1 MKIYTKK
8 GDDGLTAIL
17 GPDRLS
23 KDHIRIES
31 YGTIDELNSVLGMCL
46 LTVNEDIKPIISTL
60 QSLLFELGSDLAS
73 QIPMNTITTDDVNF
87 LEKIIDEK
95 TEHLPELKSF
105 ILPGGTEGSSW
116 LHLARTVARRAERL
130 IVSLN
135 TISEIN
141 GKIIPF
147 VNRLSDLL
155 FVLARLDNYMSNIN
169 DITWKKR
176 T

>member
-1 MKIYTKK
+1 
-8 GDDGLTAIL
+8 
-17 GPDRLS
+17 
-23 KDHIRIES
+23 
-31 YGTIDELNSVLGMCL
+31 
-46 LTVNEDIKPIISTL
+46 
-60 QSLLFELGSDLAS
+60 FELGSDLAS